1 MARVKANLC
10 ACDCKMKRLYTRAE
24 GGKGWDGVGWMCTC
38 GCGCICFDEGE
49 WSMIGC
55 SSDKCQPNEG
65 SSIPQ
70 NEVDSKT
77 QNGDGQNDCC

>member
-24 GGKGWDGVGWMCTC
+24 GGKGWNGVGWMCTC
-38 GCGCICFDEGE
+38 GCGCICFDEGQ

-55 SSDKCQPNEG
+55 SSDKCQPHEGDSKPHNEG
-65 SSIPQ
+65 
-70 NEVDSKT
+70 DSKF
-77 QNGDGQNDCC
+77 QNGDGENDQC